1 MVLVLSRT
9 YFPEGTNGKL
19 ECEGK
24 LICNTIELPWK
35 MNETKVSCI
44 PEGKYFIRK
53 RYSAKYKWHL
63 EVLDVPKRKFILF
76 HPANNAQKELQGCIA
91 PVTKLSG
98 PGLGLMSRI
107 AFTKLKDIVYK
118 ALDNKE
124 SVELIVQQVS
134 AFAEMTKKQIMNKI
148 VERASAPTPKFFK
161 VLRTI
166 GLVLA
171 TVGTA
176 VLTAPVSLPVIVTT
190 VGGYVA
196 VAGGVISAVSQL
208 TVEKNEQPQ

>member
-1 MVLVLSRT
+1 MVIWLTRT
-9 YFPEGTNGKL
+9 YFPDGTNGKL

-24 LICNTIELPWK
+24 VICNTIELPWK

-63 EVLDVPKRKFILF
+63 EVLDVPNRKFILF